1 MKTNIQAQGFALTE
15 PIRAYTELRLV
26 YAVSFASQIIRRV
39 TVRLSD
45 INGPRGGN
53 DKKCQLVFT
62 LQGLPDIVIQ
72 DTESNLYVAIDR
84 AVDRASRAVARV
96 IDRQHDYRIRG
107 VNPILNIAI

>member
-15 PIRAYTELRLV
+15 SIRAYTELRLV

>member
-15 PIRAYTELRLV
+15 SIRAYTELRLL
-26 YAVSFASQIIRRV
+26 YAVSFASQIIQRV

-62 LQGLPDIVIQ
+62 LQGLPDVIIQ

-96 IDRQHDYRIRG
+96 IDRQHDYRATH
-107 VNPILNIAI
+107 VSDLPIANQ